1 MADITKYVKL
11 FQKFAEIQVILM
23 GNTRNREKIGFYSFF
38 KEEENQNIKD
48 VLTELK
54 GGIDPTAN

>member
-1 MADITKYVKL
+1 
-11 FQKFAEIQVILM
+11 M
-23 GNTRNREKIGFYSFF
+23 GKEGIRQFLGFFIYFYQ
-38 KEEENQNIKD
+38 EEENQNIKD